1 MLHVWDHTKNKT
13 VLKTESKKLAEEE
26 FFKNQKIIGRE
37 KNRIRESNRRK
48 KQRLVRNSVENDCA
62 DCATPDEIVSISTGV
77 IPKSYPNFMPSLL
90 IILDENENFVNEN
103 DIDDIKKYNKKIR
116 TIAGKIIP
124 VGNDSNIKHLILY
137 QSNPLS
143 IRYSKFS
150 NLSYN
155 EQHYQQHYK

>member
-1 MLHVWDHTKNKT
+1 
-13 VLKTESKKLAEEE
+13 
-26 FFKNQKIIGRE
+26 
-37 KNRIRESNRRK
+37 
-48 KQRLVRNSVENDCA
+48 
-62 DCATPDEIVSISTGV
+62 
-77 IPKSYPNFMPSLL
+77 MPSLL

-155 EQHYQQHYK
+155 EHK